1 MRCSPADPRQ
11 WSVSAVL
18 YRLVGRSVEGTRQSS
33 WRTSWRAAPGVLEA
47 AVIAIPDER
56 WTERP
61 LVCVVAKPGAS
72 LDPAELARFLDG
84 QVAAWQVPENWTF
97 LDEVPKTTVGKFDK
111 KVLWAR
117 YRSGELDVQRTKP

>member
-1 MRCSPADPRQ
+1 ME
-11 WSVSAVL
+11 
-18 YRLVGRSVEGTRQSS
+18 RLGGTVPTSRSVGRGDEAVELENLLAGS
-33 WRTSWRAAPGVLEA
+33 PGVLGA